1 MYRPPMSYLR
11 SMDQV
16 LIPDFLPDSHPPYPL
31 RVVSRSLPASRS
43 NRLRVSWFVLGM
55 AFGIGC
61 ATSFSP
67 HLQNAEWVISHEKV
81 VPALENALT
90 LGNAS
95 EQNTPAESAGSA
107 KLAAQERT
115 LTDIVSASKT
125 EPAEEKKQ
133 PERSTRNFPLSLDLK
148 VQNGDT
154 LISLLSDAG
163 VSYIEAQQVVE
174 SIRPVYDLKTLGVGK
189 NIALKLHKEPD
200 ASGNPVIASLSIPL
214 SPTSS
219 VELKHNRDANTERPY
234 DVKKIDIPVEQK
246 LVHAGGPI
254 DSSLYDT
261 GVKSGVPAG
270 LLGEIITAY
279 SYDVDFQRDIKQG
292 DAIDVLFERLQTKD
306 GDNVGHGNVLYAE
319 LSLGGKPLKI
329 YRFVDKQGNA
339 DYYNEKGESLRKELL
354 KTPINGAKITSR
366 FGMRTHPILGYSK
379 MHRGVD
385 FGAPT
390 GTPIYAA
397 GNGTVDFVGQK
408 GGYGNYVRI
417 KHNNTYSTAYAH
429 VSRFASGISPGKK
442 VKQGQI
448 IAYVGSTGASTG
460 PHLHYEVLAGNEQ
473 VNPSS
478 MKFKTGTALKG
489 PELLA
494 FKQSVNDINAKL
506 AALPRATKL
515 AMANSKDSK
524 KID

>member
-1 MYRPPMSYLR
+1 MYRPQVSYLR

-16 LIPDFLPDSHPPYPL
+16 LIPDFLPDSRPPYPL

-67 HLQNAEWVISHEKV
+67 HLQNAEWTISHEKV

-90 LGNAS
+90 LGNAP
-95 EQNTPAESAGSA
+95 ERNTQPGNADSSKQAMH
-107 KLAAQERT
+107 ERS

-174 SIRPVYDLKTLGVGK
+174 SIRPVYDPKTLGVGK
-189 NIALKLHKEPD
+189 NIALTLHKEPD
-200 ASGNPVIASLSIPL
+200 ASGNPIISSLSIPL
-214 SPTSS
+214 SATSS
-219 VELKHNRDANTERPY
+219 VELKSNRDGNAERPY

-246 LVHAGGPI
+246 LVHAGGAI

-261 GVKSGVPAG
+261 GVKSGIPAG

-292 DAIDVLFERLQTKD
+292 DQIDVLFERLQTKD
-306 GDNVGHGNVLYAE
+306 GENVGHGNVLYAE
-319 LSLGGKPLKI
+319 LSIGDKPLKI

-429 VSRFASGISPGKK
+429 ISRFASGIAPGKK

-478 MKFKTGTALKG
+478 MKFKTGTTLKG
-489 PELLA
+489 PELVA
-494 FKQSVNDINAKL
+494 FKNSVNDINAKL
-506 AALPRATKL
+506 ASVPRSTKL
-515 AMANSKDSK
+515 AMASGKDSK